1 MPRRTERRTSRRS
14 DPARRARRHAPT
26 TVRARRTSSVRRLGR
41 CPARA
46 RPATAR
52 PPSPS
57 PGRRRWLAAG
67 VARSASR
74 GSSQRKRETN
84 APQAAAATS
93 AVAHPS
99 PAITPSR
106 KPAATRCC
114 RTCIR
119 CANRQCRGPGLALW
133 LAAFGGPEDA
143 RLGSAQ
149 EGGRVFARGPY
160 VGFEERKE
168 GCRVGGGVEV
178 EIHDDVVRIIDR
190 LLHRVSAYACVL
202 ARARHAVEGRAP
214 GAV

>member
-26 TVRARRTSSVRRLGR
+26 TVRARRTSSV
-41 CPARA
+41 
-46 RPATAR
+46 
-52 PPSPS
+52 
-57 PGRRRWLAAG
+57 RRRWLAAG

-143 RLGSAQ
+143 RLGCAQ

-190 LLHRVSAYACVL
+190 LLHRVSAYACIL
-202 ARARHAVEGRAP
+202 ARARPAVEGRAP
-214 GAV
+214 GAVVGDRMLDMP